1 MDLTNFSLDEL
12 QFELVKKQNELQS
25 IDMSTFTL
33 NPQVMELIDEI
44 SEIQEAIEERNK
56 ED

>member
-12 QFELVKKQNELQS
+12 SFELIKKQNELQS

-33 NPQVMELIDEI
+33 NPQVMELINEI
-44 SEIQEAIEERNK
+44 SEIQEAIEERTK

>member
-33 NPQVMELIDEI
+33 NPQVMELISEI

>member
-12 QFELVKKQNELQS
+12 QFNLVKKQHELQS
-25 IDMSTFTL
+25 LDVTTFTF
-33 NPQVMELIDEI
+33 ELAKEI
-44 SEIQEAIEERNK
+44 SELEEAIKERNK

>member
-12 QFELVKKQNELQS
+12 QFNLIKKQNELQS
-25 IDMSTFTL
+25 LDVTTFTF
-33 NPQVMELIDEI
+33 NPDFIELAKEI
-44 SEIQEAIEERNK
+44 SELEEAIKERNK